1 MKKRGLG
8 SGLGGLLT
16 VEPVGER
23 GLREVPLAA
32 IVPNPHQPRLRF
44 EPTALQE
51 LADSIREHGVLQPP
65 VAMQLPNGDYQLIA
79 GERRVRAATL
89 AGLQTIPVVVK
100 DVSPQAQLE
109 LALIENIQRADLDP
123 IEEARAYAAL
133 EEQFHMTHS
142 EIARRVGKSRST
154 VTELLGLLRL
164 PEEVQELVSA
174 KQLTTGHASRLVA
187 LRDPQKQIKAAEHIV
202 QHGMSV
208 RAAEGYVANLHNP
221 PPLVASPAKSVAQQ
235 PSILP
240 VSRADDQALEQ
251 ELESLLGGMRVQL
264 MRTAES
270 DKRGRLVIHF
280 DNEEMLQ
287 HILERLGTH

>member
-44 EPTALQE
+44 EPEALQE
-51 LADSIREHGVLQPP
+51 LAESIREHGVLQPP
-65 VAMQLPNGDYQLIA
+65 VVMQLPNGDYQLIA

-89 AGLQTIPVVVK
+89 AGLQTVPVVVK

-133 EEQFHMTHS
+133 EEQFHMTHA

-154 VTELLGLLRL
+154 VSELLGLLRL
-164 PEEVQELVSA
+164 PQQVQEFVST

-187 LRDPQKQIKAAEHIV
+187 LRDPQKQIAAAEHIV
-202 QHGMSV
+202 KDGLSV
-208 RAAEGYVANLHNP
+208 RAAEAYVADLYNP
-221 PPLVASPAKSVAQQ
+221 SRPTTSPAKPVAQQ
-235 PSILP
+235 LSGAS
-240 VSRADDQALEQ
+240 VSRADDQALQQ

-264 MRTAES
+264 ARTAEG
-270 DKRGRLVIHF
+270 DGQGRLIIYF
-280 DNEEMLQ
+280 DNDEMLQ
-287 HILERLGTH
+287 HILEQLGMH

>member
-32 IVPNPHQPRLRF
+32 IVANPHQPRLTF
-44 EPTALQE
+44 DPAALQE
-51 LADSIREHGVLQPP
+51 LADSIGEHGVLQPP
-65 VAMQLPNGDYQLIA
+65 VVTQLPNGDYQLIA
-79 GERRVRAATL
+79 GERRTRAAKL
-89 AGLQTIPVVVK
+89 AGLETIPVVVK

-133 EEQFHMTHS
+133 EDQFRMTHA

-154 VTELLGLLRL
+154 VSELLGLLRL
-164 PEEVQELVSA
+164 PQQVQEFVSS
-174 KQLTTGHASRLVA
+174 KQLTTGHASRLVP
-187 LRDPQKQIKAAEHIV
+187 LRDPQRQIDAAAHIV
-202 QHGMSV
+202 DQGMSV
-208 RAAEGYVANLHNP
+208 RAAEGYIAELQNP
-221 PPLVASPAKSVAQQ
+221 SRSTPPRAAGTSKNASVPA
-235 PSILP
+235 

-251 ELESLLGGMRVQL
+251 ALESALGGMRVQL
-264 MRTAES
+264 QRTGDA
-270 DKRGRLVIHF
+270 DRGRLVIHF
-280 DNEEMLQ
+280 DDEEML
-287 HILERLGTH
+287 HGILERLGGH